1 MEISLHDAEE
11 QVIQETDNWIQAV
24 FELEKQAEVWK
35 PEKEILQEAEEEI
48 RQYESMKNVG
58 KIQEL
63 FRADY
68 NNVVGLP
75 VGRLYQEVL
84 AAGIDLRK

>member
-1 MEISLHDAEE
+1 MCYDELSSELERIEREKAEMEISLHDVEE

-48 RQYESMKNVG
+48 RQ
-58 KIQEL
+58 
-63 FRADY
+63 
-68 NNVVGLP
+68 
-75 VGRLYQEVL
+75 
-84 AAGIDLRK
+84 